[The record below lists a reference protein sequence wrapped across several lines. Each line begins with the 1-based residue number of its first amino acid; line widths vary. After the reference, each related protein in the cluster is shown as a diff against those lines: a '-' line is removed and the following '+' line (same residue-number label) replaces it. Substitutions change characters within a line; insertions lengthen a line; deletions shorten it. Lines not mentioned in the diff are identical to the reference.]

1 MNRQQT
7 GVIEMTG
14 AMTMVGTIGWFVVVS
29 GQPALS
35 VVFWRCAFGA
45 LTMLIIC
52 TTLGLFRGTLAW
64 KKIAIA
70 ALGGVAI
77 VLNWALLFA
86 AYSRASISIATV
98 VYNMQPFM
106 LLGFGVLL
114 FAEKFTLRKLAWLA
128 IAFTGMVLIVQ
139 AKPDAGYGGS
149 NYFIGVLMALAAAF
163 LWAVAVVITK
173 KLTGTSP
180 HLIVFIQVC
189 VGIVLL
195 APFAGLDQLP
205 QGAGAWGALLVL
217 GVVHTG
223 IVYILMYSAVQ
234 KLPTHLQGALSFI
247 YPVVAIL
254 VDIIAFDYQ
263 MQLIQFVGAFTI
275 LFAVAGMNLGWP
287 LSKRAG
293 AAGDAR
299 EQAMLKLETRNSKL
313 KTRNSKLKAGNRND
327 MRKQLNEGL

>member
-7 GVIEMTG
+7 GVLEMTG
-14 AMTMVGTIGWFVVVS
+14 AMTLVGTIGWFVVVS

-45 LTMLIIC
+45 LTMLVIC
-52 TTLGLFRGTLAW
+52 TALGLWRGTLTW
-64 KKIAIA
+64 KKTAIA

-77 VLNWALLFA
+77 VLNWVLLFA

-114 FAEKFTLRKLAWLA
+114 FAEKFTLKKLAWLA
-128 IAFTGMVLIVQ
+128 VAFTGMVLIVQ
-139 AKPDAGYGGS
+139 AKPDAGYAGS
-149 NYFIGVLMALAAAF
+149 DYFTGVLMALAAAF

-173 KLTGTSP
+173 KLAGTPP

-195 APFAGLDQLP
+195 APFAGFDQLP
-205 QGAGAWGALLVL
+205 RDAGAWSALVAL
-217 GVVHTG
+217 GVIHTG
-223 IVYILMYSAVQ
+223 VVYILMYGAVQ

-254 VDIIAFDYQ
+254 VDIIAFDYR
-263 MQLIQFVGAFTI
+263 MQLVQFVGAFTI
-275 LFAVAGMNLGWP
+275 LFAVAGMNFGWP
-287 LSKRAG
+287 PSRKARAVGG
-293 AAGDAR
+293 APVPATI
-299 EQAMLKLETRNSKL
+299 EQDGRN
-313 KTRNSKLKAGNRND
+313 
-327 MRKQLNEGL
+327 RKQA